1 MSIGFIYFF
10 IFSKIRVQYL
20 HTATAVIIHLF
31 SHSQTLCLWHK
42 FAISPFCYR
51 SYHSLILP
59 LANFV
64 PTAQICHISILLP
77 QYGDI
82 IAPRNDCMIP
92 NAFYT
97 PLQTITAFGCLV
109 PGTYLSVIQRIF
121 CTHCHRRQIWHK
133 NISSCQN
140 TKFTSP
146 WMNGRQRC
154 CRWKQYIRLHNTQ
167 QTQQI

>member
-10 IFSKIRVQYL
+10 LFFQRLGRNISILLPQLSSIYSPTRKLCAYGTNLPYL

-31 SHSQTLCLWHK
+31 SHSQTLCLRHK

-51 SYHSLILP
+51 SYHSFILP

-109 PGTYLSVIQRIF
+109 SGAYFSII
-121 CTHCHRRQIWHK
+121 
-133 NISSCQN
+133 
-140 TKFTSP
+140 
-146 WMNGRQRC
+146 
-154 CRWKQYIRLHNTQ
+154 
-167 QTQQI
+167 

>member
-51 SYHSLILP
+51 SYHPFILP

-77 QYGDI
+77 QLSFTYSPTRKLCAYGTNLPYLHTATAVWRYYRPAQRLYDTQRFLHA
-82 IAPRNDCMIP
+82 APNNYGIRLPHPRYIP
-92 NAFYT
+92 FRHT
-97 PLQTITAFGCLV
+97 
-109 PGTYLSVIQRIF
+109 
-121 CTHCHRRQIWHK
+121 K
-133 NISSCQN
+133 NI
-140 TKFTSP
+140 
-146 WMNGRQRC
+146 
-154 CRWKQYIRLHNTQ
+154 LHALPPETNLA
-167 QTQQI
+167 

>member
-10 IFSKIRVQYL
+10 LFFQRLGCNISILLPQLSFIYSPTRKLCAYGTNLPYL

-31 SHSQTLCLWHK
+31 SHSQTLCLRHK

-51 SYHSLILP
+51 SYHSFILP

-109 PGTYLSVIQRIF
+109 SGTYFSII
-121 CTHCHRRQIWHK
+121 
-133 NISSCQN
+133 
-140 TKFTSP
+140 
-146 WMNGRQRC
+146 
-154 CRWKQYIRLHNTQ
+154 
-167 QTQQI
+167 